1 MDMSRYENLGSVM
14 PSKIMI
20 DADFIRLSLKEL
32 ERFSAEDERVAM
44 SYRAI
49 MGNAVE
55 AELEKGSK
63 KEIIQLL
70 LAMGNLNKLY
80 FIVRSGIMTLISGLA
95 FLIATILL
103 GTIGALQVVIIG
115 LLCFIAS
122 LFISRLTDRL
132 INRGTNRIITFMDK
146 HERLREAILR
156 NL

>member
-1 MDMSRYENLGSVM
+1 
-14 PSKIMI
+14 MI
-20 DADFIRLSLKEL
+20 DAAFIRMAIKEL
-32 ERFSAEDERVAM
+32 ERFSAEDDRIAM
-44 SYRAI
+44 SYNAI
-49 MGNAVE
+49 MGSAVE

-63 KEIIQLL
+63 KEIIKLL

-103 GTIGALQVVIIG
+103 GTIGAFQVVIIG
-115 LLCFIAS
+115 LLCFMVS

-132 INRGTNRIITFMDK
+132 INRETNLIIGFLDK
-146 HERLREAILR
+146 HESLKKNILR

>member
-1 MDMSRYENLGSVM
+1 MKILGSAL

-20 DADFIRLSLKEL
+20 DADFIRLSIKEL
-32 ERFSAEDERVAM
+32 DRFSAEDDRVAM
-44 SYRAI
+44 SYKAI
-49 MGNAVE
+49 MGTAVE

-63 KEIIQLL
+63 KEIIKLL

-95 FLIATILL
+95 FLIATIVL

-115 LLCFIAS
+115 LLCFLVS

-132 INRGTNRIITFMDK
+132 INRGTNLIIGFLDK
-146 HERLREAILR
+146 HERLKEDILR